1 MFREIRLIAQLHKDG
16 MTDAQ
21 VMKKVMEEN
30 LFQYPTERETKGKCR
45 VALRRFGLIK
55 DSETLVDALAEGPLC
70 EARQAA
76 LVAMMCDSQLLTDFM
91 IEVVGE
97 KYRQLDMTL
106 TRKDVNLFFA
116 RLCER
121 DEAVGGWSA
130 SSVQRIKSVLM
141 NVLRETGYLEGIG
154 SEELLPVLITEDFEA
169 ALITMGLKRFL
180 PAFNVLE

>member
-76 LVAMMCDSQLLTDFM
+76 LVAMMCDTD
-91 IEVVGE
+91 
-97 KYRQLDMTL
+97 
-106 TRKDVNLFFA
+106 
-116 RLCER
+116 RLR
-121 DEAVGGWSA
+121 
-130 SSVQRIKSVLM
+130 R
-141 NVLRETGYLEGIG
+141 NVSPLVHSHDALRATW
-154 SEELLPVLITEDFEA
+154 
-169 ALITMGLKRFL
+169 K
-180 PAFNVLE
+180 